1 MNIVGILSIIE
12 AIYIVYM
19 LRYFKTTHS
28 FEYGNNLDNLYIIA
42 SMFGMNKDY
51 IKHTTTSSNIPKS
64 HICRFGKD
72 VSWIISIFFILRAII
87 FFTNNDVKYWSWN
100 TNIFIVAIIF
110 VVSFMNFNVVVY
122 LLPIFAIEIYLI
134 VKYKS
139 KKSDKPTT
147 VIDKKINNKIKE
159 LKQKQMDKKLKN
171 IEKRKE
177 LVTLRELKRQEN
189 LEKNEINKI
198 KRLNLNKLKKKERI
212 EKNESKRKERN
223 QKMEI
228 IKKDRIEKNEI
239 RKKERLDKLILN
251 RKKKNL

>member
-122 LLPIFAIEIYLI
+122 LLPIFAI
-134 VKYKS
+134 
-139 KKSDKPTT
+139 
-147 VIDKKINNKIKE
+147 
-159 LKQKQMDKKLKN
+159 
-171 IEKRKE
+171 
-177 LVTLRELKRQEN
+177 
-189 LEKNEINKI
+189 
-198 KRLNLNKLKKKERI
+198 
-212 EKNESKRKERN
+212 
-223 QKMEI
+223 
-228 IKKDRIEKNEI
+228 
-239 RKKERLDKLILN
+239 
-251 RKKKNL
+251 

>member
-42 SMFGMNKDY
+42 SIFGMNKDY

-72 VSWIISIFFILRAII
+72 VSWIISIFFILRAIV

-139 KKSDKPTT
+139 KKSNKPTT

-228 IKKDRIEKNEI
+228 IKKEKIEKNEMK
-239 RKKERLDKLILN
+239 KKERLDKIILK
-251 RKKKNL
+251 RKEKNL